1 MKSILTFFIGILF
14 TASAFAVKPVNSAI
28 QNESEKI
35 TVKQILAMT
44 PASIEKQTGKKMNFV
59 QKAQLKIAQ
68 KHIAKHSEATDLEQP
83 IYILLAIVGLGWLAM
98 GLLDDWSGNNWII
111 ALVLSLL
118 LWLPGVIY
126 SLIKMKDYY

>member
-1 MKSILTFFIGILF
+1 MKSIFTFFIGILF
-14 TASAFAVKPVNSAI
+14 TASAFAVVPVNSAI
-28 QNESEKI
+28 QNETEKI
-35 TVKQILAMT
+35 TVEQILAMT

-59 QKAQLKIAQ
+59 EKAQLKIAQ
-68 KHIAKHSEATDLEQP
+68 KHIAKHAEATDLDQP
-83 IYILLAIVGLGWLAM
+83 IYIVLAIVGLGWLAM

-126 SLIKMKDYY
+126 SLVKMKDYY